1 MSNYI
6 LQLAGSAAP
15 VAVYTKK
22 GDRNYPIGF
31 EIYDGKDPYDLTG
44 CTVLINLTKPDEH
57 TYIGIANIKNEAAG
71 SVDVFLD
78 NERQMTAAEGEG
90 TLELVIIRGGLRRGT
105 ANARWIV
112 QEALGSELVSGT
124 VIDGVDTIIE
134 NAVSAANTAEQAAQ
148 DVAQAISAAEESAEA
163 AARSASEARA
173 IVLGEVFDLI
183 YPVGSI
189 VQYTDASIN
198 PNELFIGSTWERIQ
212 GRFLFAADTNHATG
226 TEGGAETV
234 TLTTAN
240 MPAHRHYTI
249 NMGAAQEGV
258 SPTYQNTVARYDR
271 QTTSW
276 EDCHY
281 QLNGRTDD
289 ANGGRTSATGSG
301 TPHDN
306 MPPYMAICIWER
318 TA

>member
-22 GDRNYPIGF
+22 GDRNYAIGF

-44 CTVLINLTKPDEH
+44 CTVLINLEKADGH
-57 TYIGIANIKNEAAG
+57 TYVGIAEKVAETAG
-71 SVDVFLD
+71 VVNVTLD

-112 QEALGSELVSGT
+112 QEAPGSELVSGT

-148 DVAQAISAAEESAEA
+148 AVAQAISAAEESAEA
-163 AARSASEARA
+163 AAQSASKAR
-173 IVLGEVFDLI
+173 IVALEDIFDII

-189 VQYTDASIN
+189 VQYTDASID
-198 PNELFIGSTWERIQ
+198 PNTLLGGTWERIQ
-212 GRFLFAADTNHATG
+212 GRFLFAADSSHTIG
-226 TEGGAETV
+226 SEGGSETQ
-234 TLTTAN
+234 TLTISNLPRHMHYVIRMAN
-240 MPAHRHYTI
+240 GTT
-249 NMGAAQEGV
+249 
-258 SPTYQNTVARYDR
+258 SPDYLHTVARTDR
-271 QTTSW
+271 EHSQWS
-276 EDCHY
+276 DCHY
-281 QLNGRTDD
+281 QLYGVDQEANAGRSSYAGD
-289 ANGGRTSATGSG
+289 G
-301 TPHDN
+301 TAHNN
-306 MPPYMAICIWER
+306 MPPYLAICIWKR

>member
-22 GDRNYPIGF
+22 GDRNYAIGF

-44 CTVLINLTKPDEH
+44 CTVLINLEKPDGH
-57 TYIGIANIKNEAAG
+57 TYVGIAEKVAETAG
-71 SVDVFLD
+71 VVNVTLD

-90 TLELVIIRGGLRRGT
+90 TLELVIISGGLRRGT

-112 QEALGSELVSGT
+112 QEAPGSELVSGT
-124 VIDGVDTIIE
+124 VIDGIATLAE
-134 NAVSAANTAEQAAQ
+134 NIASSVGEARQEAQNAAQ
-148 DVAQAISAAEESAEA
+148 ACSAAEESAEA
-163 AARSASEARA
+163 AARSASEASVIA
-173 IVLGEVFDLI
+173 LGDVFDLI

-189 VQYTDASIN
+189 VQYTDASID
-198 PNELFIGSTWERIQ
+198 PSTLLGGRWQRIQ
-212 GRFLFAADTNHATG
+212 GRFLFAADTNHAAG

-234 TLTTAN
+234 TLTTVN

-249 NMGAAQEGV
+249 NLGAAQEGV

-306 MPPYMAICIWER
+306 MPPYLAICIWVR

>member
-112 QEALGSELVSGT
+112 QEAPGSELVSGT

-163 AARSASEARA
+163 AAQSASKARSIA
-173 IVLGEVFDLI
+173 LGDIFDII

-189 VQYTDASIN
+189 VQYADASID
-198 PNELFIGSTWERIQ
+198 PNTLIGGTWERIQ
-212 GRFLFAADTNHATG
+212 GKFLFGADSSHAIG
-226 TEGGAETV
+226 SEGGSEAVE
-234 TLTTAN
+234 LTTAN
-240 MPAHRHYTI
+240 LPAHRHFILSTY
-249 NMGAAQEGV
+249 GATESFAIT
-258 SPTYQNTVARYDR
+258 STLARYDR
-271 QTTSW
+271 SYGQTENEHYTLMATSR
-276 EDCHY
+276 E
-281 QLNGRTDD
+281 
-289 ANGGRTSATGSG
+289 ANGGRTSVTGSG
-301 TPHDN
+301 TAHNN
-306 MPPYMAICIWER
+306 MPPYLAVCIWQR